1 MNADVFITVAFVGI
15 AALVALL
22 SVVLVVP
29 QIRRES
35 RGVRKHESSG

>member
-35 RGVRKHESSG
+35 RGVRQHESSG